1 MTLLHLVILALVQG
15 ITEFLPISSSAHLIL
30 VPVVFKWPDQG
41 LLIDVAVHVGTL
53 GAVVV
58 YFWRE
63 VWRMVTGTRHLVMRR
78 WTVDAKLVTFV
89 ALSTIPVVIGGVI
102 LKSFFPEGIRSI
114 VVIAWANLFFAA
126 LLFFADRYG
135 SIRRDMSQIGLL
147 DAVIFGLMQTLA
159 LIPGTSRSGV
169 TMTAGR
175 FLGFDRESSARFSL
189 LMSIPTIVAAG
200 SLAGLELYQSG
211 DTTLT
216 HDAVLSAGL
225 AFVSA
230 LFAITALMAW
240 LKRANFTPFVIY
252 RIILGLL
259 LLAFA
264 HGAFS

>member
-1 MTLLHLVILALVQG
+1 MPLLHLAILAIVQG

-30 VPVVFKWPDQG
+30 VPVIFKWPDQG

-53 GAVVV
+53 GAVMV
-58 YFWRE
+58 YFWRD
-63 VWRMVTGTRHLVMRR
+63 VWRMATGAAHLLMGR

-89 ALSTIPVVIGGVI
+89 AISTVPVLISGLI

-126 LLFFADRYG
+126 LLYCADRYG
-135 SIRRDMSQIGLL
+135 SIKREISQIGLF
-147 DAVIFGLMQTLA
+147 DALIFGLLQA
-159 LIPGTSRSGV
+159 CAVIPGTSRSGI

-189 LMSIPTIVAAG
+189 LMSIPTIIAAG

-216 HDAVLSAGL
+216 HDAALSAGL
-225 AFVSA
+225 AFLSA
-230 LFAITALMAW
+230 LVAITAMMAW
-240 LKRANFTPFVIY
+240 LKRASFTPFVLY

-264 HGAFS
+264 YGGFA